1 MPLFVR
7 ESGPPDTPT
16 IVWLHGGG
24 VSGWMWQEPVRLLGE
39 YHSLVPDLPGH
50 GGSAEMLPLT
60 IAGSAALVADLIQ
73 TRAHGGRAYLVGL
86 SFGGQVGIS
95 LIANNP
101 ELIERALVSG
111 TLAHPMSTARLVG
124 RLSSLYMP
132 FRNTDWLVRANARSL
147 GVPERYLP
155 EFAEDTRRISSAGMS
170 QLLTENMSFHP
181 PPGLRRADVPT
192 LVVVGDQEP
201 ALMRRSA
208 LDLSTMLPNGRGA
221 VVRGANHNWCL
232 SDPQRFAGTV
242 RAWLSRQPLPEGIR
256 LL

>member
-7 ESGPPDTPT
+7 ESGPQDAPT

-24 VSGWMWQEPVRLLGE
+24 VSGWMWQEPVRLLDE

-50 GGSAEMLPLT
+50 GGSADMLPLT

-73 TRAHGGRAYLVGL
+73 TRAHGGRAYLVGI
-86 SFGGQVGIS
+86 SFGGQVAITMVASAAG
-95 LIANNP
+95 
-101 ELIERALVSG
+101 LIERAVVSG
-111 TLAHPMSTARLVG
+111 TLAHPMSTAHLVG

-132 FRNTDWLVRANARSL
+132 FRNTDWLVRANARAL

-155 EFAEDTRRISSAGMS
+155 EFAEDTRRLSSAGMS
-170 QLLTENMSFHP
+170 QLLTENMSFQP
-181 PPGLRRADVPT
+181 PSALRRAEVPT
-192 LVVVGDQEP
+192 LVIVGDQEP
-201 ALMRRSA
+201 AVMRRSA
-208 LDLSTMLPNGRGA
+208 LELSTMLPNGRGA

-232 SDPQRFAGTV
+232 SDPQRFADTV
-242 RAWLSRQPLPEGIR
+242 RAWISRRPLPSGIR